1 MRGER
6 GQPRSCGCCI
16 KANGGGGYKGC
27 MGGTLGLPR
36 MPWDA
41 QGCTGLYWDAPGWWR
56 GVAVGGIG
64 KPRLPLG
71 YIGVALGVPWGCPGG
86 AGPLLPDRLKLDSCR
101 SLMPPWRVAG
111 RVGVSARGVPVS
123 FFPAWTTAATS
134 PRYGLRS
141 TALGFKL
148 CREMGLEGE
157 KHRAG
162 MGGGAVS

>member
-1 MRGER
+1 MY
-6 GQPRSCGCCI
+6 
-16 KANGGGGYKGC
+16 GGYAGAAQDALGC
-27 MGGTLGLPR
+27 S
-36 MPWDA
+36 
-41 QGCTGLYWDAPGWWR
+41 GLYWVVLGCSR
-56 GVAVGGIG
+56 LVAWGGRGGIG
-64 KPRLPLG
+64 KARLPLG